1 MLTAVIVFNFVF
13 VAPGVINQLQPLFIQ
28 RRDIYD
34 AREKKSKMYSWVAF
48 VTGLVVSE
56 FPYLVICAVLYF
68 VCWYWPVWYLSH
80 DSNRSGATFWVMLWY
95 EFVYTGI
102 GQFIAAYAP
111 NPTFAALVN
120 PMVISILV
128 LFCGIFVPF
137 GQMNIFWKWWLYYLN
152 PFNYVVSAMLVFGIW
167 DADVTC
173 NEDEYAIF
181 NPLNGTCGEYLADY
195 MAGEGKLVNLLN
207 PDATSDCKVCQFRNA
222 SGFLKTL
229 NINHYYY
236 GWRDAAI
243 VVIFAISGYALV
255 FGLMKL
261 RTKASKKA
269 E

>member
-1 MLTAVIVFNFVF
+1 M
-13 VAPGVINQLQPLFIQ
+13 
-28 RRDIYD
+28 
-34 AREKKSKMYSWVAF
+34 
-48 VTGLVVSE
+48 
-56 FPYLVICAVLYF
+56 
-68 VCWYWPVWYLSH
+68 
-80 DSNRSGATFWVMLWY
+80 WY

-120 PMVISILV
+120 PMVISVLA

-152 PFNYVVSAMLVFGIW
+152 PFSYVVSGMLTFGIW
-167 DADVTC
+167 GVDVTC
-173 NEDEYAIF
+173 NEEEFSIF
-181 NPLNGTCGEYLADY
+181 GPTSGTCIEYLAAY
-195 MAGEGKLVNLLN
+195 KAGEGYRINLLN
-207 PDATSDCKVCQFRNA
+207 PDATSDCKVCQFTDG
-222 SGFLKTL
+222 SDFLLRL

-236 GWRDAAI
+236 GGRDTAI
-243 VVIFAISGYALV
+243 TVIFAISGYALV